1 VLEPTRFPYRSIAP
15 RIKSPTFRSLLR
27 TKTPRRRAFLPL
39 VAETPRVAML
49 TCRLA
54 CLMMIAVAQALLSRE
69 THSLQPD
76 VVVLQAVQ
84 QEEVA
89 GVGGSHAVLGATWPR
104 PYSGTTVVQGGLQ
117 SEYAPPPPPTIASL
131 QSHALALGTT
141 HGFSTTPDDVEP
153 GHCLRLEVHL
163 PKAGRLSVE
172 ARSIGGAP
180 LAALYVSEEILM
192 RCPDPGESTQ
202 MAAAETAPGPSGY
215 VALDACVREAG
226 RWQIYASGTVGQ
238 HSVFNVTASLGD
250 RCAAALLDKRRGWLD
265 STPPLPVAGWLEVAG
280 WLVGAL
286 LALGL
291 LSGLAL
297 CLSTPKGKSAQLG

>member
-1 VLEPTRFPYRSIAP
+1 MKTSPTRRLPPPSGTQTNTM
-15 RIKSPTFRSLLR
+15 PTS
-27 TKTPRRRAFLPL
+27 
-39 VAETPRVAML
+39 
-49 TCRLA
+49 RLA
-54 CLMMIAVAQALLSRE
+54 CLMTIAAGSGQALLSRE

-76 VVVLQAVQ
+76 EVVLRAVQ
-84 QEEVA
+84 QEEA
-89 GVGGSHAVLGATWPR
+89 GEGSGRHAVIGATWPK
-104 PYSGTTVVQGGLQ
+104 PYSGATVVQGGLQ

-131 QSHALALGTT
+131 QSHALPLGTT
-141 HGFSTTPDDVEP
+141 QGFSTTPDDVIP
-153 GHCLRLEVHL
+153 GHCLRLAVDL
-163 PKAGRLSVE
+163 PTAGRLSVE

-180 LAALYVSEEILM
+180 LAALYVSEQVLM

-202 MAAAETAPGPSGY
+202 MAAAEPAPGPSGY
-215 VALDACVREAG
+215 VALDACAREAG

-250 RCAAALLDKRRGWLD
+250 RCAAAVLDKKRGWLD
-265 STPPLPVAGWLEVAG
+265 STPRLPVAGWLEVAA

-297 CLSTPKGKSAQLG
+297 CLSTPKGKSDRLPK

>member
-1 VLEPTRFPYRSIAP
+1 
-15 RIKSPTFRSLLR
+15 
-27 TKTPRRRAFLPL
+27 
-39 VAETPRVAML
+39 ML
-49 TCRLA
+49 ACRLA
-54 CLMMIAVAQALLSRE
+54 CLMMMMAAAQALLSRE

-84 QEEVA
+84 QEEAA
-89 GVGGSHAVLGATWPR
+89 GVGGSHAVIGATWPR

-117 SEYAPPPPPTIASL
+117 SDYAPPPPPTIASL
-131 QSHALALGTT
+131 QSHALPLGTT

-153 GHCLRLEVHL
+153 GHCLRLSVEL

-172 ARSIGGAP
+172 ARSIDGAP
-180 LAALYVSEEILM
+180 LAALYVSEQILM

-202 MAAAETAPGPSGY
+202 MAAAEPSPGPSGY
-215 VALDACVREAG
+215 VALDACAREAG

-250 RCAAALLDKRRGWLD
+250 RCAAAVLDKRRGWLD
-265 STPPLPVAGWLEVAG
+265 STPRLPVAGWLEVAG

-297 CLSTPKGKSAQLG
+297 CLSTPRGNNAQLGK